1 MFSTEQVRDAIFRPK
16 GTTRCCLLMC
26 LMVPLLPLTAQTVAA
41 KSHYEAEVLADH
53 PVAYYQLG
61 EPPGATV
68 AVDSSGNG
76 NNGTYELNPV
86 LGVPG
91 LINNPAATAVNF
103 AGGGNVTIPD
113 AADLDFVNAPFTIE
127 AWVNGT
133 LSTQPCCH
141 GNARI
146 YDKSDAGYPLG
157 YGLDVA
163 STNVRLLGC
172 GSNFAPAVKLSSNT
186 TYHLVG
192 VSDGVRRGAIYVNG
206 RLLSLGF
213 YSSCSPYT
221 APAHIAVASDGSA
234 QFDGVIQEVAV
245 YNYVLPHSRIL
256 AHYEAGIH

>member
-1 MFSTEQVRDAIFRPK
+1 MFPIEAR
-16 GTTRCCLLMC
+16 RCLFMC
-26 LMVPLLPLTAQTVAA
+26 VMVPLLPLAAQTMAA
-41 KSHYEAEVLADH
+41 TSHYAAEVLADH

-61 EPPGATV
+61 ELPGATV

-76 NNGTYELNPV
+76 NDGTYELNPM

-91 LINNPAATAVNF
+91 LIHDPAATAVNF

-141 GNARI
+141 GNTRI

-163 STNVRLLGC
+163 ATNVRLLGC
-172 GSNFAPAVKLSSNT
+172 GSNFAATARLSSNT

-192 VSDGVRRGAIYVNG
+192 VSDGVSRGAIYVKG
-206 RLLSLGF
+206 RLLGLGLF
-213 YSSCSPYT
+213 SSCMPYT
-221 APAHIAVASDGSA
+221 GAAHIAEGSNGLY
-234 QFDGVIQEVAV
+234 QFGGVIQEVAV
-245 YNYVLPHSRIL
+245 YNYALPHKRIL